1 MNNTNTKIYP
11 NNDRSIKWEK
21 STEFW
26 VNRQS
31 NNTTKRNTS
40 MSKLL
45 FDNEQQGIEWLRRRE
60 KKLKERDISELSLV
74 GRTKRMTESILW
86 ICNKHNIPVPHEI
99 DMVDSLTKEKV
110 RLTIENGGKSL
121 YYHFD

>member
-1 MNNTNTKIYP
+1 
-11 NNDRSIKWEK
+11 
-21 STEFW
+21 
-26 VNRQS
+26 
-31 NNTTKRNTS
+31 
-40 MSKLL
+40 
-45 FDNEQQGIEWLRRRE
+45 
-60 KKLKERDISELSLV
+60 LKERDISELSLV